1 MSKPYYGPHES
12 EDDINLERFF
22 LAGDFVSG
30 VGYGQNAFHSYPSEH
45 QFLIDSSQSQVSS
58 SSYGRRAPCTSS
70 SNDGKDGIPL
80 SSSVTSHYC
89 WSFRPSTLSP
99 RLERFNCCTLK
110 TGTTQAA
117 RGSTSWLPRANPS
130 MSSSS
135 CLSLLVSSCA
145 TLSW

>member
-1 MSKPYYGPHES
+1 MSKPYYVPHES

-30 VGYGQNAFHSYPSEH
+30 VGYGQYIFHCYPSESR
-45 QFLIDSSQSQVSS
+45 FLIDSSQSQVSS

-80 SSSVTSHYC
+80 SSSVTFHYC

-99 RLERFNCCTLK
+99 KLERFNCCMSK
-110 TGTTQAA
+110 TGITQAA
-117 RGSTSWLPRANPS
+117 RGSTSWLPRVNPL

-135 CLSLLVSSCA
+135 CLSLLASSCA
-145 TLSW
+145 IPSW